1 MTIHATKTT
10 QTMTHTGKVEAMISD
25 PTTGIQE
32 ANKRKRR
39 KLWQKEIQTTPARQ
53 AIHLAAGA
61 VTDRNN

>member
-1 MTIHATKTT
+1 
-10 QTMTHTGKVEAMISD
+10 MTHTGKVEAMISD